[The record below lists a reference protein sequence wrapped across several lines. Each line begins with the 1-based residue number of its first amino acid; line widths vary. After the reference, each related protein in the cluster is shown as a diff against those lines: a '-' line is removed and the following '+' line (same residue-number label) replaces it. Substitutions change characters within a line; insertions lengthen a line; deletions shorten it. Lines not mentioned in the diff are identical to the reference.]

1 MPGAAACAQVASRFC
16 WSRSQTCEI
25 VREVY
30 AGLNTK
36 LSVVL
41 RIRMRDSQNV
51 KRAST
56 QSAYLLDWKD
66 ANPAGPG
73 CARGVSDH
81 GADKSTR
88 LAAASWTASPSSGPE
103 PRPSSVLPAA
113 LAAALVIAARL
124 PCPSAS
130 PYTCLSL
137 RGSSGTIVSCLKGEE
152 TGRLHPTPSSLA
164 SEAREASS
172 LSRTGC
178 PPAF

>member
-1 MPGAAACAQVASRFC
+1 M
-16 WSRSQTCEI
+16 
-25 VREVY
+25 
-30 AGLNTK
+30 
-36 LSVVL
+36 
-41 RIRMRDSQNV
+41 
-51 KRAST
+51 
-56 QSAYLLDWKD
+56 
-66 ANPAGPG
+66 
-73 CARGVSDH
+73 
-81 GADKSTR
+81 
-88 LAAASWTASPSSGPE
+88 
-103 PRPSSVLPAA
+103 LPAA

-178 PPAF
+178 PQPFECAKTNQANWAHRLRVWSFLLSKKGAVRGAVLWGRAFVFAAQKAGGTPSSEWSAGPYQTRVYCGGDKCAENQGGRKRRRVPRK